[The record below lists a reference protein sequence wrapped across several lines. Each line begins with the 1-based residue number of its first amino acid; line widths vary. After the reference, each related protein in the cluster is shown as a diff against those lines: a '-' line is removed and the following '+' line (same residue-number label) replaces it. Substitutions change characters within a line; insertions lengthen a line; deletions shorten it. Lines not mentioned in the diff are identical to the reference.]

1 MLKKIMIS
9 LLAAALL
16 VLSFSGCSKEEG
28 ATDSSSAG
36 AQTQQD
42 ETQEEA
48 GPFEELSLTD
58 FDGNEVSSEVFA
70 EHQMTMI
77 NIWATFCNPCLSEMP
92 ELGELAQ
99 EYAQTS
105 DGVQIVGIC
114 TDVVDQKGNQVE
126 EQVELAK
133 QILEL
138 TGAGYLNLIPDET
151 FLNFLMES
159 VPGVPTTFFV
169 DSQGKLLGEAVV
181 GARDKQA
188 WQEEIDARL
197 QLLEK

>member
-16 VLSFSGCSKEEG
+16 AGFSGCGKEEG
-28 ATDSSSAG
+28 TADGSSAG
-36 AQTQQD
+36 TQTQQT
-42 ETQEEA
+42 EAQEEA

-58 FDGNEVSSEVFA
+58 FDGNEISSEVFA

-99 EYAQTS
+99 EYAQTP

-188 WQEEIDARL
+188 WQEIVDARL